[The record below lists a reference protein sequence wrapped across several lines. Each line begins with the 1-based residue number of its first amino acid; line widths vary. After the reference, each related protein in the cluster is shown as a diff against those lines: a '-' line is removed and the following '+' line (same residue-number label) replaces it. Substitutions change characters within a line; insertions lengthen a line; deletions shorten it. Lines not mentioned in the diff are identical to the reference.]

1 MKIIPAIDI
10 IDGKCVRLS
19 QGDYAQ
25 KTIYNENP
33 LEVAKKFEEHGIRFL
48 HLVDLDGAKSSKVVN
63 LKVLEKL
70 ASQTNLSIDFGGGV
84 KSDEDINSVFNAGAQ
99 QVTAGSIAVKSPET
113 VLRWVEK
120 FGAERIILG
129 ADVKNNKI
137 ATHGWT
143 ATSDQELIPFI
154 LSFFNKGIHQVICTD
169 ISKDGMLEGTS
180 ESLYAEILG
189 EIPKIQLIASGGLR
203 SVDELY
209 RLKNM
214 GLYGTIIGK
223 ALYENKIALKDLE
236 QFILNN

>member
-1 MKIIPAIDI
+1 
-10 IDGKCVRLS
+10 
-19 QGDYAQ
+19 
-25 KTIYNENP
+25 
-33 LEVAKKFEEHGIRFL
+33 
-48 HLVDLDGAKSSKVVN
+48 
-63 LKVLEKL
+63 LEKL
-70 ASQTNLSIDFGGGV
+70 ASQTNLSIDFGVGV

-154 LSFFNKGIHQVICTD
+154 LSNFNQGIQNVICTD

-214 GLYGTIIGK
+214 GIYGTIIGK